1 MLISIIYT
9 TIIWCFYLKTKQK
22 LHKCQFVAIMQ
33 SCFVF
38 GYFSFPH
45 TKHIQ
50 GK

>member
-1 MLISIIYT
+1 MSISIIFT
-9 TIIWCFYLKTKQK
+9 TVIGCFCLKTKQK
-22 LHKCQFVAIMQ
+22 LHKCQSVANIQLSFVI
-33 SCFVF
+33 